1 MLIDVDVHA
10 SKRSALA
17 RTPFGRAVIDA
28 YDAMVA
34 QPGRQQ
40 VFEQLM
46 GRMSPPVAQAN
57 NAVEQWPPFTEHYRM
72 VKRPLFAAAPSA
84 TSTFSARTKGFGL
97 LCGPQGEL

>member
-28 YDAMVA
+28 YDAMAA

-40 VFEQLM
+40 VYEQLM
-46 GRMSPPVAQAN
+46 GGMSPPVAQ
-57 NAVEQWPPFTEHYRM
+57 V
-72 VKRPLFAAAPSA
+72 V
-84 TSTFSARTKGFGL
+84 
-97 LCGPQGEL
+97 